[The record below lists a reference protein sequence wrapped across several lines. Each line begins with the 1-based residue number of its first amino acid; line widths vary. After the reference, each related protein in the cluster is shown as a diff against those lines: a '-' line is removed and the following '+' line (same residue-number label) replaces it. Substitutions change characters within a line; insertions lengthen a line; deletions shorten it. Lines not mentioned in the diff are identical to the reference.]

1 MIKLLRH
8 SLVLSSSLL
17 ALSGVAVLAA
27 GTSSSSSAAL
37 APPSYDSFE
46 PPAKGSSYPDPIF
59 GTMVKR
65 LSDAMTM
72 TDNAGRGGLTTISTE
87 YSTAS
92 PFNADNSRL
101 ILQHNSYFGLY
112 DGNGNYQRDLPFDVN
127 VSTEPRWSR
136 TDPDVLYF
144 VSGNRLNKLA
154 VGSGA
159 ISVLHTFTEYSS
171 INGKG
176 ESDISQD
183 GDHFVF
189 AGDGR
194 HVFVYEISSGRKSQ
208 AIDLAGHAFNNLYIS
223 PSNSVLVG
231 FLSSGTSRYTG
242 IEMYDRNMNFQ
253 RQVAH
258 ALGHMHLTRDTN
270 GDEVVIWTNSG
281 DPQPIANCQ
290 NGIVKVRLANAAQT
304 CLLQLDWNLAV
315 HITAGDGNGVAFVE
329 TYDPRNPFPQSSWA
343 PYTNEILQVRLD
355 GTETQRLVHH
365 RSRPFD
371 SYVYQPKATVSR
383 DGSRLVFTSNQNL
396 QSLRGYPNL
405 YADTYLVNLSSSGAP
420 TTPPTTTPGPA
431 PTPTPTPTT
440 PASTANF
447 VEQDNPAVSYT
458 GGWSQNLIAG
468 HSGGSAYLA
477 MDPGSR
483 ATFTFS
489 GKGASWIGYRDEWS
503 GIATIRVDG
512 VIKGTVDSFS
522 SPGQAKSTLYTIAGL
537 SNGTHTL
544 SIEVSGTKNAAS
556 GGSWIWI
563 DAFAATR

>member
-17 ALSGVAVLAA
+17 ALSGAAVLAA
-27 GTSSSSSAAL
+27 GAASSSSSAL

-46 PPAKGSSYPDPIF
+46 PPAKGSTYQDPTF
-59 GTMVKR
+59 GTTVKR

-112 DGNGNYQRDLPFDVN
+112 DGNGNYLRDLPFDVN

-208 AIDLAGHAFNNLYIS
+208 AVDLAGHAFNNLYIS

-242 IEMYDRNMNFQ
+242 IEMYDRDMNFQ

-304 CLLQLDWNLAV
+304 CLLQLDWSLAV
-315 HITAGDGNGVAFVE
+315 HITAGDGNGAAIVE
-329 TYDPRNPFPQSSWA
+329 TYAPGNPFPQS
-343 PYTNEILQVRLD
+343 L
-355 GTETQRLVHH
+355 
-365 RSRPFD
+365 
-371 SYVYQPKATVSR
+371 
-383 DGSRLVFTSNQNL
+383 
-396 QSLRGYPNL
+396 SL
-405 YADTYLVNLSSSGAP
+405 
-420 TTPPTTTPGPA
+420 
-431 PTPTPTPTT
+431 
-440 PASTANF
+440 
-447 VEQDNPAVSYT
+447 
-458 GGWSQNLIAG
+458 I
-468 HSGGSAYLA
+468 H
-477 MDPGSR
+477 
-483 ATFTFS
+483 
-489 GKGASWIGYRDEWS
+489 I
-503 GIATIRVDG
+503 
-512 VIKGTVDSFS
+512 
-522 SPGQAKSTLYTIAGL
+522 
-537 SNGTHTL
+537 
-544 SIEVSGTKNAAS
+544 
-556 GGSWIWI
+556 
-563 DAFAATR
+563 